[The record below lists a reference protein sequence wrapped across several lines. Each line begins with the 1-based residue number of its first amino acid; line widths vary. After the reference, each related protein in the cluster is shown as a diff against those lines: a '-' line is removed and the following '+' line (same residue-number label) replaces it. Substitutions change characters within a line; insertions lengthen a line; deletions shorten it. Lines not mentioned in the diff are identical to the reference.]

1 MKRRLMNNMIA
12 AKDLTAFSIY
22 GCVQKGMDY
31 TGLGEHFRAVA
42 FAVFIFQN
50 IFFSTPWS
58 QGIIFF
64 HAATDA
70 QTYPTSN
77 KQATKCPLLGQ
88 ADKGTRPF
96 TLPPSIPAQYQPV
109 APRRAGQNW

>member
-50 IFFSTPWS
+50 IFFF
-58 QGIIFF
+58 Q
-64 HAATDA
+64 
-70 QTYPTSN
+70 
-77 KQATKCPLLGQ
+77 
-88 ADKGTRPF
+88 RPDHK
-96 TLPPSIPAQYQPV
+96 A
-109 APRRAGQNW
+109 